1 MKMRFLSLCSGIEA
15 ASVAWNPLGW
25 ETTAVSEIEPFC
37 CELLS
42 QRHPGAQ
49 NLGNLNEHE
58 KWPKLKP
65 ELIVAGTPCQAFSV
79 AGLRRGLSDP
89 RGGLMLR
96 FLEVVSRERPRYV
109 LWENVAGVLTSNRG
123 RDFGTLLWSLAQLGY
138 GVAYRVLDAA
148 GFGVPQR
155 RRRVFALGCLGD
167 WKSPCKVLFEPE
179 GMPGDTEKVGK
190 KSTAAPAGLVPDIAG
205 CLDSECGGQKLT
217 HQTMANGHVVPC
229 LTNGELVPRGHLG
242 SSDKSIG
249 SIDISNLA
257 VRRLTPID
265 CERLQG
271 FPDDYTRISYRK
283 KPVERC
289 PEGPRYKALGNSMAV
304 PVMRW
309 IAQRIQM
316 LEEGSI

>member
-1 MKMRFLSLCSGIEA
+1 MLAMRFLSLCSGIEA

-25 ETTAVSEIEPFC
+25 ETAAVAEVDPFC
-37 CELLS
+37 CQLLS
-42 QRHPGAQ
+42 QRHPAVP
-49 NLGNLNEHE
+49 NLGDLNEHG
-58 KWPKLKP
+58 KWPSIKP
-65 ELIVAGTPCQAFSV
+65 DLIVAGTPCQAFSV

-109 LWENVAGVLTSNRG
+109 LWENVPGALSSSGG

-138 GVAYRVLDAA
+138 GVAYRVLDAS

-167 WKSPCKVLFEPE
+167 WKSPCKILLEPE
-179 GMPGDTEKVGK
+179 GVPGDAGQSGK
-190 KSTAAPAGLVPDIAG
+190 AKHTDTGATPDGAAPADIKWVPPNGKQIAG
-205 CLDSECGGQKLT
+205 CLMARDYKGVGNQDLSDGRCTVVGVPSDSSLP
-217 HQTMANGHVVPC
+217 MVV
-229 LTNGELVPRGHLG
+229 R
-242 SSDKSIG
+242 KM
-249 SIDISNLA
+249 
-257 VRRLTPID
+257 TPVEY
-265 CERLQG
+265 ERLQG

-283 KPVERC
+283 RPADKC
-289 PEGPRYKALGNSMAV
+289 PDGPRYKALGNSMAV

-316 LEEGSI
+316 ECRP